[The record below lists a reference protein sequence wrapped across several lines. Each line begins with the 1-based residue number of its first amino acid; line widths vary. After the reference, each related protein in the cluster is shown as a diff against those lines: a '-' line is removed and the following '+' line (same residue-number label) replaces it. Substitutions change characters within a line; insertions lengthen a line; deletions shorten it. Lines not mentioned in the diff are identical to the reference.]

1 VVTTA
6 PNLPTVFELRWPVV
20 DPEQPV
26 ADLIAEA
33 LGYLKH
39 ELPILGL
46 VPLSAPVF
54 SWITDLKLHRHA
66 GPFLMARLAVRD
78 VYRRPD
84 EGEA

>member
-1 VVTTA
+1 V
-6 PNLPTVFELRWPVV
+6 
-20 DPEQPV
+20 
-26 ADLIAEA
+26 
-33 LGYLKH
+33 GYLKH

-78 VYRRPD
+78 EYRRPD